1 MAGAGYKL
9 FNTGDVLTAAQV
21 NTYLMEQSVMV
32 FNNAAA
38 RTTALSGV
46 VAEGMLSYLK
56 DTNAVEVYDGA
67 NWVASDDPNAI
78 QNSIVDAKGDLISA
92 SADNVPARLA
102 VGNNGE
108 SLVADSTA
116 STGLAY
122 SPSGLTQPIINGA
135 FDIAQ
140 RGTTTTTLSSTFLLD
155 RWAASVSGGATGTQE
170 RVAGLTVGTQVFQY
184 AWKFTASSNFTF
196 MQMGQQIEFSNCYLL
211 QNQQVTIS
219 FYAQANNS
227 NAASTALIVRT
238 RTAAGVDASCLFSGT
253 AVGTTQTITT
263 SAARYSITRT
273 LPATF
278 GALSLEFVLG
288 TSGASGDGFTIT
300 GIQIDRGSVALPF
313 RRAGGTL
320 AGELAACQRYY
331 WRTIGQAGASNDL
344 LPATMFTTTQITGI
358 VRFPVPMRTAATATF
373 SAAGDFEFV
382 WSAGTST
389 ITAANIDRTSS
400 ESLNLRLTSSGLTVN
415 GAGYVAIKS
424 GSTKWLEAS
433 AEL

>member
-1 MAGAGYKL
+1 MPTTSNFGWTTPADTDLVKDG
-9 FNTGDVLTAAQV
+9 
-21 NTYLMEQSVMV
+21 
-32 FNNAAA
+32 AAA
-38 RTTALSGV
+38 IRTLGNGIDSSLV
-46 VAEGMLSYLK
+46 DLK
-56 DTNAVEVYDGA
+56 GGTTGQVLAKASNTDLDYT
-67 NWVASDDPNAI
+67 WVTQDDANAI
-78 QNSIVDAKGDLISA
+78 QNAIVDAKGDLITA
-92 SADNVPARLA
+92 TAADTPARLA

-108 SLVADSTA
+108 SLVADSST

-140 RGTTTTTLSSTFLLD
+140 RGTTTTTLSTTYLLD
-155 RWAASVSGGATGTQE
+155 RWAASVNSGATGTQE

-196 MQMGQQIEFSNCYLL
+196 MQMGQQIEFANCYLL

-227 NAASTALIVRT
+227 NAASTALTVRT
-238 RTAAGVDASCLFSGT
+238 RTAAGVDAACLFTGT

-263 SAARYSITRT
+263 TAARYSITRT

-278 GALSLEFVLG
+278 GALSLEFVLATAG
-288 TSGASGDGFTIT
+288 VSGDGFTIT

-320 AGELAACQRYY
+320 SGELAACQRYY
-331 WRTIGQAGASNDL
+331 YRWEAASAGQFGVGFSTSTTLTSVLTTFPQTMRTTPSALEQSGTAGDYTIFNSGGATACTAVPTFGNASTNTARTVL
-344 LPATMFTTTQITGI
+344 TTGATM
-358 VRFPVPMRTAATATF
+358 TAGNGAF
-373 SAAGDFEFV
+373 GR
-382 WSAGTST
+382 
-389 ITAANIDRTSS
+389 AANTSAY
-400 ESLNLRLTSSGLTVN
+400 LG
-415 GAGYVAIKS
+415 
-424 GSTKWLEAS
+424 WS